1 MVSEGKDS
9 AGADIDSS
17 KRQRAESDLTLSE
30 SIEEEEGV
38 VSCEQP
44 QRPTESR
51 TINIRTITSE
61 LVQIFYLGVS

>member
-1 MVSEGKDS
+1 MVSEGEDS

-30 SIEEEEGV
+30 SIEEGV
-38 VSCEQP
+38 VSCAHPHRETSSIEEKKSLIP
-44 QRPTESR
+44 
-51 TINIRTITSE
+51 SE